1 VQTHVLWHTEF
12 ERITRFFALF
22 GVAVHMATSNT
33 SSDVLGVG
41 LPAALDRA
49 ESHSWEYGH
58 TCVEREGQPRE
69 TWTDETGRQ
78 SLTVFDV
85 TDHTVVLRVRTP
97 VGRESFY
104 GMADRDYEA
113 ARESFTDD
121 GWTLT
126 QRGTCC

>member
-1 VQTHVLWHTEF
+1 
-12 ERITRFFALF
+12 
-22 GVAVHMATSNT
+22 MATSNT
-33 SSDVLGVG
+33 SQSGGLGVG

-58 TCVEREGQPRE
+58 TCVALEGQPRE

-85 TDHTVVLRVRTP
+85 TEHTVVLRVRTP

-104 GMADRDYEA
+104 GMADQDYEA
-113 ARESFTDD
+113 ARESFADD
-121 GWTLT
+121 GWTLA
-126 QRGTCC
+126 QSHAGR

>member
-1 VQTHVLWHTEF
+1 
-12 ERITRFFALF
+12 
-22 GVAVHMATSNT
+22 MATSNT
-33 SSDVLGVG
+33 SQSGGVG
-41 LPAALDRA
+41 ADLPTALDRA

-58 TCVEREGQPRE
+58 ACVTQEGQPRE
-69 TWTDETGRQ
+69 TWTDETGRE

-85 TDHTVVLRVRTP
+85 TEHTVLLRVRTP

-113 ARESFTDD
+113 VRDSLTDD

-126 QRGTCC
+126 QRQTEA

>member
-1 VQTHVLWHTEF
+1 
-12 ERITRFFALF
+12 
-22 GVAVHMATSNT
+22 MATSNT
-33 SSDVLGVG
+33 SSSTVLGVG

-49 ESHSWEYGH
+49 ESHSWQYGH
-58 TCVEREGQPRE
+58 TCVAREGEPRE

-85 TDHTVVLRVRTP
+85 TEHTVVLRVRTP

-113 ARESFTDD
+113 VRESFVDS

-126 QRGTCC
+126 RNSTDC

>member
-1 VQTHVLWHTEF
+1 
-12 ERITRFFALF
+12 
-22 GVAVHMATSNT
+22 MATSNT
-33 SSDVLGVG
+33 SQSGGVG
-41 LPAALDRA
+41 AALPAALDRA

-58 TCVEREGQPRE
+58 TCVSREGQHRE

-85 TDHTVVLRVRTP
+85 TEHTVVLRVQTP

-104 GMADRDYEA
+104 GMAERDYEA
-113 ARESFTDD
+113 ACGSLVDD

-126 QRGTCC
+126 QPQTGR

>member
-1 VQTHVLWHTEF
+1 
-12 ERITRFFALF
+12 
-22 GVAVHMATSNT
+22 MATSNT
-33 SSDVLGVG
+33 SQSDVPGVD

-58 TCVEREGQPRE
+58 TCVAQEGQPRE

-85 TDHTVVLRVRTP
+85 TEHTVVLRVRTP

-104 GMADRDYEA
+104 GMAKRDYETV
-113 ARESFTDD
+113 RESFVGD

-126 QRGTCC
+126 RRRADC